1 MVYTLKPF
9 CGTVFKITFC
19 NKDRKLIKYIFQ
31 FLSQGQMGQVGY
43 KGDQGV
49 QGIPGQKGP
58 MVCWIYMNISL
69 FL

>member
-1 MVYTLKPF
+1 
-9 CGTVFKITFC
+9 
-19 NKDRKLIKYIFQ
+19 
-31 FLSQGQMGQVGY
+31 MGQVGY

-58 MVCWIYMNISL
+58 MVCLIYINLNS